1 MSIDPTAAVF
11 HAVVAHQGISRTV
24 GAQLAGLLM
33 TNAMYSAYSF
43 YQTRKGEPLT
53 PEEMEDIHN
62 GVLGEIGK
70 YTKIYAD
77 ALTSNDED

>member
-1 MSIDPTAAVF
+1 MSIDPATAVF

-33 TNAMYSAYSF
+33 ANAMYSAYSF
-43 YQTRKGEPLT
+43 YQGKKGEPLT

-62 GVLGEIGK
+62 GVMNEIGK
-70 YTKIYAD
+70 YTRIYAE
-77 ALTSNDED
+77 ALTSDDEG